1 MHRSDLNPGRSQAL
15 DCSSVGSMRNHR
27 PEMVP
32 AKEFGMPEN
41 PPILLNLNGYTPVPA
56 GKLVSVVT
64 YLEMHEPAG
73 AIGSRAWRIGTPSPR
88 RRSRP
93 VPQAVRPYRRS
104 MVMVRS
110 SCPER
115 RDRPRHSVPRR
126 MSNRTRWSKTAS
138 DIGLLELDFRAGD
151 VTELAY
157 FGLVPGTTGKGIG
170 RVLMEEAIRRAFR
183 PPVKR
188 FFVKTCSL
196 DHPGAV
202 SFYMRSGFQ
211 RLQAG
216 DRDCRMIPV
225 SLAFCR

>member
-1 MHRSDLNPGRSQAL
+1 
-15 DCSSVGSMRNHR
+15 
-27 PEMVP
+27 MVP

-73 AIGSRAWRIGTPSPR
+73 AMGAGLGELELHRLGADLGRYRRLFGRIGNPWLWFGR
-88 RRSRP
+88 
-93 VPQAVRPYRRS
+93 AVQSDATVHDILSHVDVESYAL
-104 MVMVRS
+104 VENGV
-110 SCPER
+110 
-115 RDRPRHSVPRR
+115 
-126 MSNRTRWSKTAS
+126 

-202 SFYMRSGFQ
+202 SFYVRSGFNAYKRAIEIVDDP
-211 RLQAG
+211 RLTGFLPLTAAPQVP
-216 DRDCRMIPV
+216 IIN
-225 SLAFCR
+225 S